1 MLIVILFIA
10 MFSPETAEAGLRKP
24 AGCDFFTRANAEK
37 ILGSEV
43 TWTGTDATESDPK
56 KWTCTFVSKTAADG
70 PKVHFGLIKFG
81 SEQAARDDFD
91 SIVHSNT
98 ELKGFEK
105 WPGIGDDAIV
115 HIDGPNF
122 QLIVVRR
129 GQRSFRIKVN
139 PAGSTSID
147 DVKFV
152 ARELIRKMTELDG
165 GKS

>member
-43 TWTGTDATESDPK
+43 TWTGTDATGATQ

-70 PKVHFGLIKFG
+70 RKVHFGLIEFR

-91 SIVHSNT
+91 SIVRSNT

-105 WPGIGDDAIV
+105 WSGIGEDAIV
-115 HIDGPNF
+115 HTDGPNF

-139 PAGSTSID
+139 PAGSTSIE

-152 ARELIRKMTELDG
+152 ARDLIRKMIGTRWR
-165 GKS
+165 KS